1 MKKDMNTTMNRTEKR
16 AGRRTWKLV
25 VTGLSAAAV
34 VATMYALMLPAQTL
48 QPKLACGL
56 EQHVHDASC
65 YTEVKKPICGL
76 TEAEAVP
83 GHKHTDECYKAE
95 LICGL
100 TAGEGHTHTEACRN
114 EKGELICGLEESKA
128 HTHTDDCYKKTLVC
142 GLQETPAAEGHKHT
156 EECYEVSRILS
167 CKLTEHAHTAVCY
180 IHGDAKADVETPDR
194 WESEIAAL
202 SLTGNQAAARAR
214 APATM
219 WKMKPGTVPA
229 GTVMPRSS
237 ATPTAISA
245 LPS

>member
-1 MKKDMNTTMNRTEKR
+1 MNRTEKR

-100 TAGEGHTHTEACRN
+100 TASEGHTHTEACRN

-128 HTHTDDCYKKTLVC
+128 HAIP
-142 GLQETPAAEGHKHT
+142 TPAIRRPLCADL
-156 EECYEVSRILS
+156 RRPRQQ
-167 CKLTEHAHTAVCY
+167 
-180 IHGDAKADVETPDR
+180 KATNTPK
-194 WESEIAAL
+194 
-202 SLTGNQAAARAR
+202 N
-214 APATM
+214 AT
-219 WKMKPGTVPA
+219 K
-229 GTVMPRSS
+229 
-237 ATPTAISA
+237 
-245 LPS
+245 